1 MAPRALALLVL
12 AGACA
17 RTPTTSS
24 PEPTTAPA
32 STPAVTTDPVVAA
45 ERAFAADGLAL
56 GFKASFL
63 KHSAGDAIVIQGD
76 PVNAH
81 ENLAKVPDPVPGQK
95 QPALVWWPLWAGIA
109 RSGDL
114 GFTTGPFTLDGKPIG
129 HYFTVWKKQPDG
141 SWKWVFDAGVDA
153 DPAGQPP
160 PGSPAGSL
168 PLAAAGSASPDAA
181 AAEVKAAEAELARL
195 AASDL
200 AGATVAYMADDGRV
214 HTDGMRPA
222 TTRDAFAA
230 ALARRARAMELRY
243 VGGGASQAGDMV
255 WTYGEARWTDGDQAR
270 RGHYVRMWQ
279 KRREGWRIVFD
290 ELVPPR
296 STG

>member
-1 MAPRALALLVL
+1 MAWRPLALLAL
-12 AGACA
+12 TGACA
-17 RTPTTSS
+17 RPAGPATQPVAAEPAAPTTD
-24 PEPTTAPA
+24 
-32 STPAVTTDPVVAA
+32 VVVAA

-63 KHSAGDAIVIQGD
+63 KHSAGDAIVIQGE

-81 ENLAKVPDPVPGQK
+81 ENLAKVPDPVPGAK
-95 QPALVWWPLWAGIA
+95 LPRLVWWPLWAGIA

-114 GFTTGPFTLDGKPIG
+114 GFTTGPFTLDDKPIG

-141 SWKWVFDAGVDA
+141 SWKWVFDGGVDA
-153 DPAGQPP
+153 DPVGQPP

-168 PLAAAGSASPDAA
+168 PLATAESSSPDAA
-181 AAEVKAAEAELARL
+181 TADVKAAEAELARR

-200 AGATVAYMADDGRV
+200 AAATLAYLADDGRV
-214 HTDGMRPA
+214 HTAGMPPA
-222 TTRDAFAA
+222 T
-230 ALARRARAMELRY
+230 ARAGFAGAIEMRGKTMEL
-243 VGGGASQAGDMV
+243 VHLGGGASMAGDLV
-255 WTYGEARWTDGDQAR
+255 WTYGEARWVDGGQAR

-279 KRREGWRIVFD
+279 KRSEGWRIVFD

-296 STG
+296 G